1 MKEKFESLKKLNV
14 GTIMS
19 QPEQKNV
26 LGGYQGTINIYCYFN
41 TQYLG
46 WTYVDYYYSGSYRQK
61 CKDSSYTTTNRTET
75 YIEPNW

>member
-14 GTIMS
+14 GTILS

-26 LGGYQGTINIYCYFN
+26 LGGYSGTINIYCYFN

-46 WTYVDYYYSGSYRQK
+46 WTYVYHNYPGSYKQK
-61 CKDSSYTTTNRTET
+61 CKESTYTTTNRVEY
-75 YIEPNW
+75 YIEP